1 MKRFF
6 YFFMIVMTPFVIG
19 SCKNKQVQNET
30 DASEP
35 FEYVVDQFADVE
47 ILRYQ
52 VPAWDDLSLNQ
63 KLLIYYLSEA
73 ASWGRDITFDQNFV
87 HNLAIKEVL
96 ENIMNTYSGDRESAH
111 FIAFTDYVK
120 RFWFSNGIHHH
131 YSNAKFFP
139 EISVED
145 FKELMGNS
153 DLAQY
158 SVPES
163 HTYEQYQEWM
173 SNLIFN
179 PDVAPMKISSDNAK
193 DKVTYS
199 ASNFYQNV
207 TQKEVE
213 DYYHKLE
220 QKLWKKNPE
229 QPIAV
234 GLNSQL
240 VKVDNKVQEN
250 VYHLNGLYGKA
261 IEKIIYWLDK
271 AASVAENE
279 AQKNHIQ
286 KLIEYYTTGDLTTWD
301 DYNILWVQDLASKV
315 DYVNGFI
322 EVYGD
327 PLQRKGTWESIVNFK
342 DEANT
347 KRTKIISDNAQWF
360 EDHSPIANNLKK
372 KEVKGVA
379 AKVITLA
386 FLGGESYPTTP
397 LGINLPNSNWI
408 RKEYGSKSV
417 TMSNIMFAHNQ
428 AGLRSGVNDEFYYSA
443 EEIKRAE
450 EYGYITYNLFVDM
463 HECLGHGSGQL
474 APGVSDGSLREY
486 HSVIEETRADLF
498 ALYFLGDPKIV
509 DLGLVSNPE
518 AYKAEYYRQIVNGL
532 MLQLNRIDLGGQITQ
547 THMRDRA
554 LIARWCLERG
564 KDEKVIEIVVRDG
577 KKYVKINDYEKL
589 RGYFGELLKMVQDIK
604 SYGKL
609 AEAKKLVETYA
620 IHIDPDLHKEVKD
633 RYSLLDVH
641 PYSGFINPKF
651 HLIKENNQVID
662 IELDYSQTYMEQM
675 LEYGKKYRILF

>member
-73 ASWGRDITFDQNFV
+73 ASWGRDITFDQNYV

-153 DLAQY
+153 DLTQY

-179 PDVAPMKISSDNAK
+179 PDIAPMKISSDNAK

-199 ASNFYQNV
+199 ASNFYQNI

-347 KRTKIISDNAQWF
+347 KRTEIISDNAQWF

-498 ALYFLGDPKIV
+498 ALYFLGDHKIV

-589 RGYFGELLKMVQDIK
+589 RGYFSELLKMVQDIK

>member
-73 ASWGRDITFDQNFV
+73 ASWGRDITFDQNYV

-179 PDVAPMKISSDNAK
+179 PDIAPMKISSDNAK

-199 ASNFYQNV
+199 ASNFYQNI

-347 KRTKIISDNAQWF
+347 KRTEIISDNAQWF

-532 MLQLNRIDLGGQITQ
+532 MLQLNRIDLGDQITQ

-589 RGYFGELLKMVQDIK
+589 RGYFGELLKMIQDIK

>member
-73 ASWGRDITFDQNFV
+73 ASWGRDITFDQNYV

-179 PDVAPMKISSDNAK
+179 PDIAPMKISSDNAK

-199 ASNFYQNV
+199 ASNFYQNI

-347 KRTKIISDNAQWF
+347 KRTEIISDNAQWF

-532 MLQLNRIDLGGQITQ
+532 MLQLNRIDLGDQITQ

>member
-139 EISVED
+139 EISPED
-145 FKELMGNS
+145 FKELMENS
-153 DLAQY
+153 DISQY
-158 SVPES
+158 TVQENQ
-163 HTYEQYQEWM
+163 TYEQYQEWM

-179 PDVAPMKISSDNAK
+179 PDIAPMKISSDNAK

-347 KRTKIISDNAQWF
+347 KRTEIISDNAQWF

-662 IELDYSQTYMEQM
+662 VELDYSQTYMEQM

>member
-73 ASWGRDITFDQNFV
+73 ASWGRDITFDQNYV

-179 PDVAPMKISSDNAK
+179 PDIAPMKISSDNAK

-347 KRTKIISDNAQWF
+347 KRTEIISDNAQWF

-532 MLQLNRIDLGGQITQ
+532 MLQLNRIDLGDQITQ

>member
-73 ASWGRDITFDQNFV
+73 ASWGRDITFDQNYV

-139 EISVED
+139 EISPED
-145 FKELMGNS
+145 FKELMENS
-153 DLAQY
+153 DISQY
-158 SVPES
+158 TVQENQ
-163 HTYEQYQEWM
+163 TYEQYQEWM

-179 PDVAPMKISSDNAK
+179 PDIAPMKISSDNAK
-193 DKVTYS
+193 DKITYS

-271 AASVAENE
+271 ASSVAENE

-347 KRTKIISDNAQWF
+347 KRTEIISDNAQWF

-408 RKEYGSKSV
+408 RKGYGSKSV

-498 ALYFLGDPKIV
+498 ALYFLGDQKIV

-532 MLQLNRIDLGGQITQ
+532 MMQLNRIDLGGQITQ

-589 RGYFGELLKMVQDIK
+589 RGYFGELLKIVQDIK

-620 IHIDPDLHKEVKD
+620 IHIDPELHKEVKD

-651 HLIKENNQVID
+651 HIIKENNQVID

>member
-73 ASWGRDITFDQNFV
+73 ASWGRDITFDQNYV

-153 DLAQY
+153 DLTQY

-179 PDVAPMKISSDNAK
+179 PDIAPMKISSDNAK

-199 ASNFYQNV
+199 ASNFYQNI

-347 KRTKIISDNAQWF
+347 KRTEIISDNAQWF

-532 MLQLNRIDLGGQITQ
+532 MLQLNRIDLGDQITQ

>member
-73 ASWGRDITFDQNFV
+73 ASWGRDITFDQNYV

-179 PDVAPMKISSDNAK
+179 PDIAPMKISSDNAK

-199 ASNFYQNV
+199 ASNFYQNI

-347 KRTKIISDNAQWF
+347 KRTEIISDNAQWF

>member
-1 MKRFF
+1 M
-6 YFFMIVMTPFVIG
+6 
-19 SCKNKQVQNET
+19 
-30 DASEP
+30 
-35 FEYVVDQFADVE
+35 
-47 ILRYQ
+47 
-52 VPAWDDLSLNQ
+52 DDLSLNQ

-73 ASWGRDITFDQNFV
+73 ASWGRDITFDQNYV

-179 PDVAPMKISSDNAK
+179 PDIAPMKISSDNAK

-199 ASNFYQNV
+199 ASNFYQNI

-261 IEKIIYWLDK
+261 IEKSFIGWIKRLLL
-271 AASVAENE
+271 
-279 AQKNHIQ
+279 QKMRLKEPYS

-347 KRTKIISDNAQWF
+347 KRTEIISDNAQWF

-463 HECLGHGSGQL
+463 HECLGHGSDSWL
-474 APGVSDGSLREY
+474 
-486 HSVIEETRADLF
+486 
-498 ALYFLGDPKIV
+498 
-509 DLGLVSNPE
+509 PE
-518 AYKAEYYRQIVNGL
+518 
-532 MLQLNRIDLGGQITQ
+532 
-547 THMRDRA
+547 
-554 LIARWCLERG
+554 
-564 KDEKVIEIVVRDG
+564 
-577 KKYVKINDYEKL
+577 
-589 RGYFGELLKMVQDIK
+589 
-604 SYGKL
+604 
-609 AEAKKLVETYA
+609 
-620 IHIDPDLHKEVKD
+620 
-633 RYSLLDVH
+633 
-641 PYSGFINPKF
+641 
-651 HLIKENNQVID
+651 
-662 IELDYSQTYMEQM
+662 
-675 LEYGKKYRILF
+675 

>member
-73 ASWGRDITFDQNFV
+73 ASWGRDITFDQNYV

-145 FKELMGNS
+145 FKELMENS
-153 DLAQY
+153 DISQY
-158 SVPES
+158 SVQENQ
-163 HTYEQYQEWM
+163 TYEQYQEWM

-179 PDVAPMKISSDNAK
+179 PDIAPLKISSDNAK

-347 KRTKIISDNAQWF
+347 KRTEIISDNAQWF

-498 ALYFLGDPKIV
+498 ALYFLGDQKIV

-620 IHIDPDLHKEVKD
+620 IHIDPELHKEVKD
-633 RYSLLDVH
+633 RYSLLEVH

-651 HLIKENNQVID
+651 HIIKENNQVID

>member
-1 MKRFF
+1 
-6 YFFMIVMTPFVIG
+6 MIVMTPFVIG

-73 ASWGRDITFDQNFV
+73 ASWGRDITFDQNYV

-179 PDVAPMKISSDNAK
+179 PDIAPMKISSDNAK

-199 ASNFYQNV
+199 ASNFYQNI

-347 KRTKIISDNAQWF
+347 KRTEIISDNAQWF

-532 MLQLNRIDLGGQITQ
+532 MLQLNRIDLGGQTTQ

-620 IHIDPDLHKEVKD
+620 IHIDPELHKEVKD

>member
-1 MKRFF
+1 MKRIF

-139 EISVED
+139 EISPED
-145 FKELMGNS
+145 FKELMENS
-153 DLAQY
+153 DLTQY

-179 PDVAPMKISSDNAK
+179 PDIAPMKISSDNAK

-347 KRTKIISDNAQWF
+347 KRTEIISDNAQWF

>member
-139 EISVED
+139 EISPED
-145 FKELMGNS
+145 FKELMENS
-153 DLAQY
+153 DISQY
-158 SVPES
+158 TVQENQ
-163 HTYEQYQEWM
+163 TYEQYQEWM

-179 PDVAPMKISSDNAK
+179 PDIAPMKISSDNAK

-347 KRTKIISDNAQWF
+347 KRTEIISDNAQWF

>member
-139 EISVED
+139 EISPED
-145 FKELMGNS
+145 FKELMENS
-153 DLAQY
+153 DISQY
-158 SVPES
+158 SVQENQ
-163 HTYEQYQEWM
+163 TYEQYQEWM

-347 KRTKIISDNAQWF
+347 KRTEIISDNAQWF

-620 IHIDPDLHKEVKD
+620 IHIDPELHKEVKD

-662 IELDYSQTYMEQM
+662 IELDYSQTYLEQM

>member
-1 MKRFF
+1 
-6 YFFMIVMTPFVIG
+6 MIVMTPFVIG

-73 ASWGRDITFDQNFV
+73 ASWGRDITFDQNYV

-179 PDVAPMKISSDNAK
+179 PDIAPMKISSDNAK

-199 ASNFYQNV
+199 ASNFYQNI

-347 KRTKIISDNAQWF
+347 KRTEIISDNAQWF

-532 MLQLNRIDLGGQITQ
+532 MLQLNRIDLGDQITQ

>member
-73 ASWGRDITFDQNFV
+73 ASWGRDITFDQNYV

-145 FKELMGNS
+145 FKELMENS
-153 DLAQY
+153 DISQY
-158 SVPES
+158 SVQENQ
-163 HTYEQYQEWM
+163 TYEQYQEWM

-179 PDVAPMKISSDNAK
+179 PDIAPMKISSDNAK

-347 KRTKIISDNAQWF
+347 KRTEIISDNAQWF

-633 RYSLLDVH
+633 RYSLLEVH
-641 PYSGFINPKF
+641 PYSGFVNPKF
-651 HLIKENNQVID
+651 HLIKKNNQVID
-662 IELDYSQTYMEQM
+662 VELDYSQTYMEQM

>member
-179 PDVAPMKISSDNAK
+179 PDIAPMKISSDNAK

-199 ASNFYQNV
+199 ASNFYQNI

-347 KRTKIISDNAQWF
+347 KRTEIISDNAQWF

-620 IHIDPDLHKEVKD
+620 IHIDPELHKEVKD

-662 IELDYSQTYMEQM
+662 IELDYSQTYLEQM

>member
-6 YFFMIVMTPFVIG
+6 YFFMIVMTPFMIG

-139 EISVED
+139 EISPED
-145 FKELMGNS
+145 FKELMENS
-153 DLAQY
+153 DISQY
-158 SVPES
+158 TVQENQ
-163 HTYEQYQEWM
+163 TYEQYQEWM

-179 PDVAPMKISSDNAK
+179 PDIAPMKISSDNAK

-347 KRTKIISDNAQWF
+347 KRTEIISDNAQWF

-633 RYSLLDVH
+633 RYSLLEVH

-662 IELDYSQTYMEQM
+662 VELDYSQTYIEQM

>member
-1 MKRFF
+1 
-6 YFFMIVMTPFVIG
+6 MIVMTPFVIG

-73 ASWGRDITFDQNFV
+73 ASWGRDITFDQNYV

-139 EISVED
+139 EISPED
-145 FKELMGNS
+145 FKELMENS
-153 DLAQY
+153 DISQY
-158 SVPES
+158 TVQENQ
-163 HTYEQYQEWM
+163 TYEQYQEWM

-179 PDVAPMKISSDNAK
+179 PDIAPMKISSDNAK
-193 DKVTYS
+193 DKITYS

-271 AASVAENE
+271 ASSVAENE

-347 KRTKIISDNAQWF
+347 KRTEIISDNAQWF

-408 RKEYGSKSV
+408 RKGYGSKSV

-498 ALYFLGDPKIV
+498 ALYFLGDQKIV

-532 MLQLNRIDLGGQITQ
+532 MMQLNRIDLGGQITQ

-589 RGYFGELLKMVQDIK
+589 RGYFGELLKIVQDIK

-620 IHIDPDLHKEVKD
+620 IHIDPELHKEVKD

-651 HLIKENNQVID
+651 HIIKENNQVID

>member
-73 ASWGRDITFDQNFV
+73 ASWGRDITFDQNYV

-347 KRTKIISDNAQWF
+347 KRTEIISDNAQWF

-532 MLQLNRIDLGGQITQ
+532 MLQLNRIDLGDQITQ

-577 KKYVKINDYEKL
+577 KKYVKINYYEKF

-620 IHIDPDLHKEVKD
+620 IHIDPELHKEVKD

-662 IELDYSQTYMEQM
+662 IELDYSQTYLEQM

>member
-179 PDVAPMKISSDNAK
+179 PDIAPMKISSDNAK

-347 KRTKIISDNAQWF
+347 KRTEIISDNAQWF

>member
-139 EISVED
+139 EISPED
-145 FKELMGNS
+145 FKELMENS
-153 DLAQY
+153 DISQY
-158 SVPES
+158 TVQENQ
-163 HTYEQYQEWM
+163 TYEQYQEWM

-179 PDVAPMKISSDNAK
+179 PDIAPMKISSDNAK

-347 KRTKIISDNAQWF
+347 KRTEIISDNAQWF

-633 RYSLLDVH
+633 RYSLLEVH

-662 IELDYSQTYMEQM
+662 VELDYSQTYIEQM

>member
-1 MKRFF
+1 
-6 YFFMIVMTPFVIG
+6 MIVMTPFVIG

-139 EISVED
+139 EISPED
-145 FKELMGNS
+145 FKELMENS
-153 DLAQY
+153 DISQY
-158 SVPES
+158 TVQENQ
-163 HTYEQYQEWM
+163 TYEQYQEWM

-179 PDVAPMKISSDNAK
+179 PDIAPMKISSDNAK

-347 KRTKIISDNAQWF
+347 KRTEIISDNAQWF

-662 IELDYSQTYMEQM
+662 VELDYSQTYMEQM

>member
-73 ASWGRDITFDQNFV
+73 ASWGRDITFDQNYV

-153 DLAQY
+153 DLTQY

-179 PDVAPMKISSDNAK
+179 PDIAPMKISSDNAK

-199 ASNFYQNV
+199 ASNFYQNI

-347 KRTKIISDNAQWF
+347 KRTEIISDNAQWF

>member
-153 DLAQY
+153 DLTQY

-179 PDVAPMKISSDNAK
+179 PDIAPMKISSDNAK

-199 ASNFYQNV
+199 ASNFYQNI

-347 KRTKIISDNAQWF
+347 KRTEIISDNAQWF

>member
-1 MKRFF
+1 
-6 YFFMIVMTPFVIG
+6 MIVMTPFVIG

-73 ASWGRDITFDQNFV
+73 ASWGRDITFDQNYV

-179 PDVAPMKISSDNAK
+179 PDIAPMKISSDNAK

-199 ASNFYQNV
+199 ASNFYQNI

-347 KRTKIISDNAQWF
+347 KRTEIISDNAQWF

-532 MLQLNRIDLGGQITQ
+532 MLQLNRIDLGDQITQ

-589 RGYFGELLKMVQDIK
+589 RGYFGELIKMVQDIK

>member
-139 EISVED
+139 EISPED
-145 FKELMGNS
+145 FKELMENS
-153 DLAQY
+153 DISQY
-158 SVPES
+158 SVQENQ
-163 HTYEQYQEWM
+163 TYEQYQEWM

-347 KRTKIISDNAQWF
+347 KRTEIISDNAQWF

-620 IHIDPDLHKEVKD
+620 IHIDPELHKEVKD

>member
-1 MKRFF
+1 
-6 YFFMIVMTPFVIG
+6 
-19 SCKNKQVQNET
+19 
-30 DASEP
+30 
-35 FEYVVDQFADVE
+35 FADVE

-73 ASWGRDITFDQNFV
+73 ASWGRDITFDQNYV

-179 PDVAPMKISSDNAK
+179 PDIAPMKISSDNAK

-199 ASNFYQNV
+199 ASNFYQNI

-347 KRTKIISDNAQWF
+347 KRTEIISDNAQWF

-532 MLQLNRIDLGGQITQ
+532 MLQLNRIDLGDQITQ

>member
-73 ASWGRDITFDQNFV
+73 ASWGRDITFDQNYV

-153 DLAQY
+153 DLTQY

-179 PDVAPMKISSDNAK
+179 PDIAPMKISSDNAK

-199 ASNFYQNV
+199 ASNFYQNI

-347 KRTKIISDNAQWF
+347 KRTEIISDNAQWF

-518 AYKAEYYRQIVNGL
+518 AYKAEYYRQILNGL

>member
-73 ASWGRDITFDQNFV
+73 ASWGRDITFDQNYV

-179 PDVAPMKISSDNAK
+179 PDIAPMKISSDNAK

-199 ASNFYQNV
+199 ASNFYQNI

-347 KRTKIISDNAQWF
+347 KRTEIISDNAQWF

-518 AYKAEYYRQIVNGL
+518 AYRAEYYRQIVNGL

>member
-73 ASWGRDITFDQNFV
+73 ASWGRDITFDQNYV

-139 EISVED
+139 EISPED
-145 FKELMGNS
+145 FKELMENS
-153 DLAQY
+153 DISQY
-158 SVPES
+158 TVQENQ
-163 HTYEQYQEWM
+163 TYEQYQEWM

-179 PDVAPMKISSDNAK
+179 PDIAPMKISSDNAK
-193 DKVTYS
+193 DKITYS
-199 ASNFYQNV
+199 ASNFYQNI

-347 KRTKIISDNAQWF
+347 KRTEIISDNAQWF

-589 RGYFGELLKMVQDIK
+589 RGYFGELLKIVQDIK

>member
-139 EISVED
+139 EISPED
-145 FKELMGNS
+145 FKELMENS
-153 DLAQY
+153 DISQY
-158 SVPES
+158 TVQENQ
-163 HTYEQYQEWM
+163 TYEQYQEWM

-179 PDVAPMKISSDNAK
+179 PDIAPMKISSDNAK

-347 KRTKIISDNAQWF
+347 KRTEIISDNAQWF

-397 LGINLPNSNWI
+397 LGVNLPNSNWI

-633 RYSLLDVH
+633 RYSLLEVH

-662 IELDYSQTYMEQM
+662 VELDYSQTYIEQM

>member
-347 KRTKIISDNAQWF
+347 KRTEIISDNAQWF

>member
-1 MKRFF
+1 
-6 YFFMIVMTPFVIG
+6 
-19 SCKNKQVQNET
+19 
-30 DASEP
+30 
-35 FEYVVDQFADVE
+35 
-47 ILRYQ
+47 
-52 VPAWDDLSLNQ
+52 
-63 KLLIYYLSEA
+63 
-73 ASWGRDITFDQNFV
+73 
-87 HNLAIKEVL
+87 
-96 ENIMNTYSGDRESAH
+96 
-111 FIAFTDYVK
+111 
-120 RFWFSNGIHHH
+120 
-131 YSNAKFFP
+131 
-139 EISVED
+139 
-145 FKELMGNS
+145 
-153 DLAQY
+153 
-158 SVPES
+158 
-163 HTYEQYQEWM
+163 
-173 SNLIFN
+173 
-179 PDVAPMKISSDNAK
+179 
-193 DKVTYS
+193 
-199 ASNFYQNV
+199 
-207 TQKEVE
+207 
-213 DYYHKLE
+213 
-220 QKLWKKNPE
+220 
-229 QPIAV
+229 
-234 GLNSQL
+234 

-347 KRTKIISDNAQWF
+347 KRTEIISDNAQWF